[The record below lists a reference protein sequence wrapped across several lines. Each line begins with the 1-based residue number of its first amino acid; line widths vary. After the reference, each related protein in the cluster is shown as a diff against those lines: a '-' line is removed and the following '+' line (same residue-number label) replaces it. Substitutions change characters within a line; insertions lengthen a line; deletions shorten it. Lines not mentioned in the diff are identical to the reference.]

1 MLQNRAIS
9 PAITSPVSTELADSL
24 ERTLASERLLV
35 LKRTFS
41 LPDSLQSFLVF
52 LLILIVFCGA
62 LMAHLLL
69 STSLHQS
76 ELRLLELQAINR
88 EIEQG
93 NTILIQQIAESSSLT
108 AGMARVQEMGYETA
122 YERRYI
128 LQSAPQIAAPPT
140 SSETVSLS
148 QSRP

>member
-9 PAITSPVSTELADSL
+9 PTITSPVPTELADSL
-24 ERTLASERLLV
+24 ERTLANERILV

-41 LPDSLQSFLVF
+41 LPDSLQSFFVF
-52 LLILIVFCGA
+52 LLILMLVCVA
-62 LMAHLLL
+62 LIAHLML

-88 EIEQG
+88 EIEQE
-93 NTILIQQIAESSSLT
+93 NTILIQQIAESASLT
-108 AGMARVQEMGYETA
+108 AGIVRVQEMGYQAA

-128 LQSAPQIAAPPT
+128 LQHTSPTDAHRTTAEADIAEQT
-140 SSETVSLS
+140 H
-148 QSRP
+148 Q